1 MLLAAFVILAAAYLF
16 YQIFDQSSFD
26 ERRRF
31 VDYDEHHELER
42 LSSPWDW
49 RRQEREWQ
57 RRYEDYRERRR
68 DREAAWVTLIVVVLG
83 VVLYLAFLH

>member
-1 MLLAAFVILAAAYLF
+1 MLLAAIVILAAAYLF

-26 ERRRF
+26 ERSRF
-31 VDYDEHHELER
+31 GDFHENHELAR

-49 RRQEREWQ
+49 RRQERDWE